1 MDKMTEIILNYIG
14 WAIWG
19 GSLIYGLKFARE
31 IRQSAIKGLPAPL
44 WPTLI
49 AAFSFVAFPILS
61 ALFSFNKLH
70 LIWIIPSVW
79 FLSFSVGVKHIPIL
93 SKVLIW
99 PAYFYTKV
107 ILAGTGR
114 SISSPSKKSPWG
126 TGANAPPTVED
137 LEKFEQEDSPSFFD
151 PFSTE
156 NNFIIIATITARYY
170 MELKTKY
177 SDRFPDETMLIAMA
191 GMIDAIGYIHEGRIP
206 PEELVRL
213 ATEAEDQNDPLLY
226 FMVRF
231 EALIFSADT
240 PEMMNLDIL
249 QTCICETNTIA
260 DSIESVVTNY
270 KPDPDTEAATR
281 VYMTEPSFEYL
292 RNAAGVK

>member
-1 MDKMTEIILNYIG
+1 MISTILGFTG
-14 WAIWG
+14 WAVWG
-19 GSLIYGLKFARE
+19 ISLLYGLKLAKE
-31 IRQSAIKGLPAPL
+31 IRQSAIAGLPAPL

-49 AAFSFVAFPILS
+49 TAFSLVAFPILA

-70 LIWIIPSVW
+70 LIWIVPSAW
-79 FLSFSVGVKHIPIL
+79 LLSFSAGIKHIPIL

-99 PAYFYTKV
+99 PSYFYTKV
-107 ILAGTGR
+107 VLAGTGR
-114 SISSPSKKSPWG
+114 SISSPSKKSPWVS
-126 TGANAPPTVED
+126 GANTPLKVDD
-137 LEKFEQEDSPSFFD
+137 LEKFERDDSPAFFD

-156 NNFIIIATITARYY
+156 NNFIIIATITTRYY

-177 SDRFPDETMLIAMA
+177 SARFPNETMLIAMA

-206 PEELVRL
+206 LEEVIQL
-213 ATEAEDQNDPLLY
+213 ATEAEDQRNPLLY
-226 FMVRF
+226 FMIRF
-231 EALIFSADT
+231 EALVFSADT
-240 PEMMNLDIL
+240 PEMMNLEIL

-260 DSIESVVTNY
+260 DSIENVITNY

-281 VYMTEPSFEYL
+281 VYMTEPDFKYL